1 VQLQFAVLARATD
14 RFDECKNIG
23 GGASCAVF
31 QGKGFEVD
39 VAVKRLKDGAVEWE
53 ARPYASE
60 MAVLIAVSH
69 DNICRLFAFSSDGP
83 QRCLVLELCAG
94 GSLDG
99 RLRRAAA
106 AAVAL
111 TWEHRVRIAQQVAR
125 ALVYLHSL
133 VPPMIH
139 RQEAMRSLPFCATS
153 HTNSALPSTET

>member
-1 VQLQFAVLARATD
+1 
-14 RFDECKNIG
+14 
-23 GGASCAVF
+23 
-31 QGKGFEVD
+31 
-39 VAVKRLKDGAVEWE
+39 
-53 ARPYASE
+53 
-60 MAVLIAVSH
+60 MIAVSH
-69 DNICRLFAFSSDGP
+69 ENIYRLFAFSSDGP

-99 RLRRAAA
+99 RLRRAAAAAAPAA

-139 RQEAMRSLPFCATS
+139 RQEAIHTHAVAPILP
-153 HTNSALPSTET
+153 AL